1 MASIRRE
8 LVVGAP
14 VGAVWDAFRDVG
26 NVHTR
31 LAPGFVTHC
40 ALDGEAR
47 TVTFASGLTAK
58 ELIVDL
64 DDAARRL
71 AYAAR
76 SERLAHHH
84 ATFHVLEE
92 GPGRTRIVWVADV
105 LPHDAAKAIGGMM
118 EAGCRAMK
126 AALERE

>member
-8 LVVGAP
+8 LVVAAP
-14 VGAVWDAFRDVG
+14 VGKVWDAFRDVG
-26 NVHTR
+26 SVHTR

-47 TVTFASGLTAK
+47 TVTFANGLTAK

-71 AYAAR
+71 AYSAR
-76 SERLAHHH
+76 SDRLAHHH
-84 ATFHVLEE
+84 ATFQVLEE
-92 GPGRTRIVWVADV
+92 GPGRTRIVWIADV
-105 LPHDAAKAIGGMM
+105 LPHEAAKAVGGMM
-118 EAGCRAMK
+118 EQGCRAMQG
-126 AALERE
+126 ALEA